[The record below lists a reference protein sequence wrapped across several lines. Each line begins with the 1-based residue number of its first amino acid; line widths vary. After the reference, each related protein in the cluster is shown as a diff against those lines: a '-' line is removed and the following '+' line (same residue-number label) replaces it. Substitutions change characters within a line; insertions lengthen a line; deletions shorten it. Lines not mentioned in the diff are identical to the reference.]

1 MARKKLA
8 LVDGHAVAFRAFH
21 ALREANLRSSTGEP
35 TFAVFGFCQIL
46 LTTLQQLQPEYAAV
60 AFDVG
65 RTFRDDLYAEYKAGR
80 PETPADFH
88 TQLERIKEIVRALN
102 IPIYTVEGFE
112 ADDVIG
118 TLSRQATARDVET
131 YIITG
136 DSDTLQLVDEHV
148 HVLLATPYGNKQE
161 AKEYD
166 LAAVVERYK
175 GLQPS
180 QLADLRG
187 LKGDTSDN
195 IPGVKGVGEKGAID
209 LLNQFGTIENIYAHL
224 DETPSRAR
232 KALEGQQ
239 EAALFSKRLATIH
252 CDVPVTLDLEAC
264 HLAGYDRD
272 AVIALFQEMQ
282 FSSLVRKLPASDQG
296 SAADGDGRESAT
308 DGQQSTPIRSAPAPN
323 GQLDLFA
330 AGEVA
335 ESRATPLVQASAAPA
350 PPQGDYAVVRTR
362 EELAAMVA
370 ELAAAPSIAFDT
382 ETTSLNAIESEIVGL
397 SFAVRPGAA
406 WYVPVG
412 HKGDD
417 VGPQLRREEVCSAVQ
432 PLLEDGAKPKIAH
445 NGKYD
450 VLALRGMDIVVQGL
464 QFDTMIAAQMLGNQS
479 VGLKDLAFNVLKL
492 KQPMTEISEL
502 IGAGRKQISF
512 DWVPIELAAPYAAAD
527 ADMTLRLRD
536 HLDQELDKEPRIR
549 RIFEEIEMPLLPV
562 LADME
567 WTGIKVDAAVLHQL
581 RGQMQERIQELEDRF
596 YEIAGGPFNIG
607 SGQQLNDVLF
617 NRLQVPTSGLSKTKT
632 GLYSITAEVLDKL
645 SGVHP
650 IIDLILEYRQLT
662 KLKSTYLDALP
673 QLVDRHGRVHT
684 EFKQLGSATGRL
696 SSNNPN
702 LQNIPVRTEQGREI
716 RRAFVA
722 EDGCY
727 LLAADYS
734 QAELRI
740 LAHLTQ
746 DPALLETFREDRDIH
761 AATAARLFG
770 VPINQ
775 VSKNQRRI
783 AKTTIFGTIYG
794 ISSFGL
800 AARTELS
807 RAEAQQLIDGL
818 FETYPGLKRIFD
830 ETLAFGRQ
838 HGYVETI
845 FGRRRY
851 FGSGSSNALNSK
863 GHGQAAAERE
873 AKNAPI
879 QGTNADLIKMAM
891 VRLFHE
897 LQQRG
902 LKAKMLLQVHDELL
916 LETPDDELDEVKT
929 LVREVMEGVYPELSV
944 PLEVGISTGRN
955 WEEMG

>member
-46 LTTLQQLQPEYAAV
+46 LTTIQQLQPEYAAV
-60 AFDVG
+60 SFDVG
-65 RTFRDDLYAEYKAGR
+65 RTFRDELYAEYKAGR
-80 PETPADFH
+80 PETPDDFH
-88 TQLERIKEIVRALN
+88 TQLARIKEIVQALN

-118 TLSRQATARDVET
+118 TLSRQATAQDVET

-148 HVLLATPYGNKQE
+148 RVLLAVPYGNKQE

-187 LKGDTSDN
+187 LKGDASDN
-195 IPGVKGVGEKGAID
+195 IPGVKGIGEKGAID
-209 LLNQFGTIENIYAHL
+209 LLNQFGTIENIYEHL
-224 DETPSRAR
+224 DETPKRAR
-232 KALEGQQ
+232 TALEGQQ
-239 EAALFSKRLATIH
+239 EAALFSKKLATIH
-252 CDVPVTLDLEAC
+252 CDVPVTLDLAAC
-264 HLAGYDRD
+264 RLAGYDRD
-272 AVIALFQEMQ
+272 AVIELFQEMQ
-282 FSSLVRKLPASDQG
+282 FSSLVRKLPDSDQLG
-296 SAADGDGRESAT
+296 ASTQAVSPAPSTRSAAS
-308 DGQQSTPIRSAPAPN
+308 PAPN

-330 AGEVA
+330 AGEIDDA
-335 ESRATPLVQASAAPA
+335 RATPLIQPGAGAANSVPH
-350 PPQGDYAVVRTR
+350 GDYKAVRTS
-362 EELAAMVA
+362 EELSALVA
-370 ELAAAPSIAFDT
+370 ELSEAASFAFDA
-382 ETTSLNAIESEIVGL
+382 ETTSLNAVETEVVGL
-397 SFAVRPGAA
+397 SFAVRPGQA
-406 WYVPVG
+406 WYIPIA

-417 VGPQLRREEVCSAVQ
+417 VEPQLSQAEVKQALG
-432 PLLEDGAKPKIAH
+432 PLLEDGTKPKIAH
-445 NGKYD
+445 NAKFD
-450 VLALRGMDIVVQGL
+450 VLSLRRMDIIVQGL
-464 QFDTMIAAQMLGNQS
+464 QFDTMIAAIMLGNLG

-512 DWVPIELAAPYAAAD
+512 DWVPIELATPYAAAD

-536 HLDQELDKEPRIR
+536 HLDLELDKVPRIR
-549 RIFEEIEMPLLPV
+549 SIFETIEMPLLPV

-567 WTGIKVDAAVLHQL
+567 WTGIKVDVSVLHQL
-581 RGQMQERIQELEDRF
+581 AGQMQQRLQELEAKI
-596 YEIAGGPFNIG
+596 YEIAEGPFNIG
-607 SGQQLNDVLF
+607 SGQQLNTVLF
-617 NRLQVPTSGLSKTKT
+617 EKLEISTSGLSKTKT
-632 GLYSITAEVLDKL
+632 GLYSITAEVLERL

-650 IIDLILEYRQLT
+650 IIDLILEYRQLS
-662 KLKSTYLDALP
+662 KLKSTYLDAIP
-673 QLVDRHGRVHT
+673 QLVDRNGRVHT
-684 EFKQLGSATGRL
+684 EYKQIGAATGRL

-702 LQNIPVRTEQGREI
+702 LQNIPVRTDQGREI
-716 RRAFVA
+716 RRAFIA

-734 QAELRI
+734 QVELRI

-775 VSKNQRRI
+775 ITKNQRRL

-807 RAEAQQLIDGL
+807 RSEAQQLIDGL

-830 ETLAFGRQ
+830 ETLEFGRQ

-845 FGRRRY
+845 LGRRRY
-851 FGSGSSNALNSK
+851 FGTGSNNALSAK
-863 GHGQAAAERE
+863 GPGKAAAERE

-879 QGTNADLIKMAM
+879 QGTNADLIKLAM
-891 VRLFHE
+891 GRLFRE
-897 LQQRG
+897 LQRRG

-916 LETPDDELDEVKT
+916 LEVPDDELDEVRE
-929 LVREVMEGVYPELSV
+929 LVREIMEGVYPELSV
-944 PLEVGISTGRN
+944 PLEVGISVGRN
-955 WEEMG
+955 WEQMG